1 MLVTY
6 FFFKTAWFSIIS
18 LKKHLEKE
26 RLDRRKYVKW
36 DAELL
41 PSELCPSPNC
51 NVEALTSQDLRM
63 RLYLHTGPVKK

>member
-1 MLVTY
+1 MSDVYETVLRSGEMLVTY

-41 PSELCPSPNC
+41 PS
-51 NVEALTSQDLRM
+51 
-63 RLYLHTGPVKK
+63 